1 MYMRVVLLC
10 GGKGTRLSEETR
22 VTPKPLVE
30 IGGIPIVSHIINQF
44 LDFGFSDFI
53 LATGYKSENFEEYFS
68 SENSTRLAR
77 DFNGRNPYISIEN
90 TGLETLTGGRVLRL
104 KELLSKEDK
113 FMLTYGDGVSN
124 VDLLKLQDFHNT
136 HGRIASVTA
145 VRPPARFGVIRIDDQ
160 SRVEYF
166 QEKNQ
171 TEAGWINGGFFVL
184 NKDIFNYLIDDQTI
198 LEDYPLRT
206 LTSVGQLMAY
216 KHQNFWQ
223 CMDTLRDREYLE
235 ELWKTGKAPWK

>member
-77 DFNGRNPYISIEN
+77 DFNGRNPFISIEN

>member
-1 MYMRVVLLC
+1 MRVVLLC

-68 SENSTRLAR
+68 SENSTRLVR
-77 DFNGRNPYISIEN
+77 DFNGRYPHISIEN

-124 VDLLKLQDFHNT
+124 VDILKLQDFHNT

-166 QEKNQ
+166 QEK
-171 TEAGWINGGFFVL
+171 
-184 NKDIFNYLIDDQTI
+184 DQTDAEI
-198 LEDYPLRT
+198 AAAKLVMEKERVQIEANKEANRVEAQKSQAQQRLKLDALKVLATPKP
-206 LTSVGQLMAY
+206 Q
-216 KHQNFWQ
+216 
-223 CMDTLRDREYLE
+223 
-235 ELWKTGKAPWK
+235 GKKE

>member
-1 MYMRVVLLC
+1 MRVVLLC